1 MSDEFERQLREDRM
15 LRDAARAM
23 VDADIAYLRASL
35 AGRSIP
41 SRIADR
47 IGEGAHDAM
56 DEAATFAGDHKGL
69 IATAVAALILWFA
82 RHPLINLL
90 LGEEEERSE
99 DRSGTQTPRQP
110 LAD

>member
-1 MSDEFERQLREDRM
+1 MTDPFERQLREDRM

-23 VDADIAYLRASL
+23 LDADLAYLKASL

-56 DEAATFAGDHKGL
+56 DEAAELATEHKGL
-69 IATAVAALILWFA
+69 IAAAVAALILWLA
-82 RHPLINLL
+82 RHPLIELVM
-90 LGEEEERSE
+90 GEDGKQGS
-99 DRSGTQTPRQP
+99 D
-110 LAD
+110 

>member
-1 MSDEFERQLREDRM
+1 MSDALERQLREDRM

-56 DEAATFAGDHKGL
+56 DEAAELADQHKGL
-69 IATAVAALILWFA
+69 IAAAVAALILWFA
-82 RHPLINLL
+82 RHPLLNLL
-90 LGEEEERSE
+90 LGEEGERSG
-99 DRSGTQTPRQP
+99 D
-110 LAD
+110 

>member
-1 MSDEFERQLREDRM
+1 MSEDLERQLREDRM

-23 VDADIAYLRASL
+23 LDADIAYLKASL

-41 SRIADR
+41 NRIADR

-56 DEAATFAGDHKGL
+56 DEAADLATEHKGL
-69 IATAVAALILWFA
+69 IAAAIGALILWFA

-90 LGEEEERSE
+90 LGEEDERSS
-99 DRSGTQTPRQP
+99 D
-110 LAD
+110 

>member
-1 MSDEFERQLREDRM
+1 MTDELERQLREDRM

-23 VDADIAYLRASL
+23 VSADVAHLRASL

-41 SRIADR
+41 NRIADR

-56 DEAATFAGDHKGL
+56 DEVAELATEHKG
-69 IATAVAALILWFA
+69 IVAAAIGALILWFA

-90 LGEEEERSE
+90 LGEEGERPG
-99 DRSGTQTPRQP
+99 D
-110 LAD
+110 

>member
-1 MSDEFERQLREDRM
+1 MSDELERQLRADRM

-41 SRIADR
+41 SRIAHR
-47 IGEGAHDAM
+47 IGEGAHDAV
-56 DEAATFAGDHKGL
+56 DEAAEFAGENKGL
-69 IATAVAALILWFA
+69 IAAAVAALILWLA

-90 LGEEEERSE
+90 LGEDDERSE
-99 DRSGTQTPRQP
+99 
-110 LAD
+110 A